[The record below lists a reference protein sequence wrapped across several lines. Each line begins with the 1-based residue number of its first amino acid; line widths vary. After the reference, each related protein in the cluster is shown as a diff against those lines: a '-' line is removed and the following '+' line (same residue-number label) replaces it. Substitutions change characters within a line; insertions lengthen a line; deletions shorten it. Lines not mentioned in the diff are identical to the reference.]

1 MLNTP
6 LDQWRPKF
14 EEVGQIFGKEK
25 ETKEWFK
32 KYDEKA
38 SKLHD
43 KIVAKTG
50 EATFM
55 KMVDIQM
62 LSVYTV
68 TTVTVA

>member
-43 KIVAKTG
+43 KIVAKLV
-50 EATFM
+50 
-55 KMVDIQM
+55 KQH
-62 LSVYTV
+62 L
-68 TTVTVA
+68 

>member
-14 EEVGQIFGKEK
+14 EEVGQIFGKK
-25 ETKEWFK
+25 NKRMVQ

-55 KMVDIQM
+55 KMVHIQM